1 MRCKC
6 DVEIDFKKK
15 TTINEQKPSAM
26 TTIDTL
32 EEGNPPFSVS
42 LTPLQKECFILLKAK
57 QYGSCEILA
66 RMELA
71 KAEQEGRDAR
81 VAWVLLGDCAHLTEQ
96 YNRAIS
102 FYRRIQGLG
111 SYKYRL
117 KEAQCLQA
125 LGNVV
130 EASSVLEV
138 VPRDQRNLTIHM
150 TLGHLYLASGRNS
163 SACECFLE
171 SLIQNPLT
179 LEAVEWLAILGTD
192 KNQVLD
198 AVKAGYSQNGPSQP
212 LIPVKDLIS
221 AHFAKHRHQTE
232 AALRQFAGLE
242 QQFPN
247 NVYLL
252 LKIATLQVR
261 VNSKYKRCL
270 YFFPESQ
277 FLFF

>member
-1 MRCKC
+1 
-6 DVEIDFKKK
+6 
-15 TTINEQKPSAM
+15 M
-26 TTIDTL
+26 TVDAL
-32 EEGNPPFSVS
+32 EGNPVFSVS
-42 LTPLQKECFILLKAK
+42 LTPFQNECFKLLKAK
-57 QYGSCEILA
+57 QYTSCEMLA

-81 VAWVLLGDCAHLTEQ
+81 VAWALLGDCAHLTHQ

-102 FYRRIQGLG
+102 FYRRIQGFG

-150 TLGHLYLASGRNS
+150 TLGHLYLASGRTA

-171 SLIQNPLT
+171 SLVQNPLT

-192 KNQVLD
+192 KTQVLD
-198 AVKAGYSQNGPSQP
+198 AVKAGYAQNGHNQP
-212 LIPVKDLIS
+212 MIPVKELIS
-221 AHFAKHRHQTE
+221 AHFAKHRHQTA
-232 AALRQFAGLE
+232 AALQQFTGLE

-252 LKIATLQVR
+252 LKIATLQVSFER
-261 VNSKYKRCL
+261 DLHFFVFFGLKYSVCPRC
-270 YFFPESQ
+270 
-277 FLFF
+277 

>member
-1 MRCKC
+1 
-6 DVEIDFKKK
+6 
-15 TTINEQKPSAM
+15 M
-26 TTIDTL
+26 TVDTSD
-32 EEGNPPFSVS
+32 GNPGFSAS
-42 LTPLQKECFILLKAK
+42 LTLLQNECFKLLRAK
-57 QYGSCEILA
+57 QYRSCEMLA

-81 VAWVLLGDCAHLTEQ
+81 VAWALLGDCAHSTQQ
-96 YNRAIS
+96 YNRAVS
-102 FYRRIQGLG
+102 FYRRIQGFG

-138 VPRDQRNLTIHM
+138 VPRDQRTLTIHM

-171 SLIQNPLT
+171 SLVHNPLT
-179 LEAVEWLAILGTD
+179 LEAVEWLAVLGTD
-192 KNQVLD
+192 KTQVLE
-198 AVKAGYSQNGPSQP
+198 AVKAGYLQNGQNQP
-212 LIPVKDLIS
+212 MIPVKELIS
-221 AHFAKHRHQTE
+221 AHFAKHRHQTG
-232 AALRQFAGLE
+232 AALQLFTGLE

-261 VNSKYKRCL
+261 L
-270 YFFPESQ
+270 EQ
-277 FLFF
+277 LFCT